1 MKKNFRFQV
10 ICLLTIGLLA
20 CSSNTP
26 SDIVKAWYNCAERS
40 DADCLLNYSSDE
52 FIERFGG
59 SNTFKETWE
68 ATFKK
73 KQKVT
78 YKIDEENS
86 TGTTAEV
93 KVSVEIYEN
102 SNNKPYI
109 SKALWK
115 LKKDKNGNWK
125 VNDWIPL
132 DLESQ

>member
-1 MKKNFRFQV
+1 MKKTFRFQV

-26 SDIVKAWYNCAERS
+26 SDTVKGWYDCAERG

-59 SNTFKETWE
+59 SNAFKEIWE

-73 KQKVT
+73 KKKVT
-78 YKIDEENS
+78 YTIDEETS
-86 TGTTAEV
+86 TGTTAEI

-102 SNNKPYI
+102 SNNKPY
-109 SKALWK
+109 KGKMLWK
-115 LKKDKNGNWK
+115 LEKNKNGSWK
-125 VNDWIPL
+125 VKDSTPL

>member
-1 MKKNFRFQV
+1 MKKTFRFQ
-10 ICLLTIGLLA
+10 ILCLLTIGLLA

-26 SDIVKAWYNCAERS
+26 SDTVKAWYACAERS
-40 DADCLLNYSSDE
+40 NADCLLNYSSDE

-59 SNTFKETWE
+59 SNVFKETWE

-86 TGTTAEV
+86 TETTAEV

-102 SNNKPYI
+102 SNDKPYI
-109 SKALWK
+109 GKALWK
-115 LKKDKNGNWK
+115 LKKDNNGSWK